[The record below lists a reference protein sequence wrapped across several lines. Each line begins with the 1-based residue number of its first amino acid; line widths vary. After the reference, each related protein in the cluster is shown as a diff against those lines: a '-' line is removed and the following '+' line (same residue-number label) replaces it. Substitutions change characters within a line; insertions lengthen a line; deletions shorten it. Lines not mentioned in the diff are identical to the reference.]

1 MNMQDMSDVCT
12 KKFLEKAE
20 QKMEDTSKIPSHAI
34 TRYCRMLTI
43 YCDTEGKVSESFITS
58 MEKCIKEIK
67 SVDGM
72 EEVFNECNE
81 CPDN

>member
-1 MNMQDMSDVCT
+1 MQDMSDVCT

>member
-1 MNMQDMSDVCT
+1 
-12 KKFLEKAE
+12 
-20 QKMEDTSKIPSHAI
+20 
-34 TRYCRMLTI
+34 MLTI

-58 MEKCIKEIK
+58 MEKCIKETK